1 MCVYGRPMGGPAP
14 RRGARLVRFACA
26 TVCLAPLAE
35 AQQLSELLEAGSCSI
50 RMAAGEDI
58 LGAQATAGS
67 CWLEG
72 ERQPITDEASCVAT
86 GVCSDAATLN
96 EPDCVGLGT
105 CSDDRASTEADCES
119 PEPPERPIHFC
130 VVCNRRNSLRACC
143 APLRPAPLRGPV
155 AHRC

>member
-1 MCVYGRPMGGPAP
+1 MGGPAP

-26 TVCLAPLAE
+26 IICLAPLAE